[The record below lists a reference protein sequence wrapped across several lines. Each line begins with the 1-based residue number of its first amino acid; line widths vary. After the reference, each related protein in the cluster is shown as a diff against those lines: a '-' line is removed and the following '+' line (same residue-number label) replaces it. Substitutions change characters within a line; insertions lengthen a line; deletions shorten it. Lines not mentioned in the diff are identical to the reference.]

1 MITFNPTGENGIFMD
16 VVIEDGR
23 RLDKFSYTT
32 RVLVDIYRSTSTMPI
47 LLKNGAKEIIPT
59 ESLAEAREISDSI
72 PDSIIIGERFGFK
85 VPGFDYG
92 NSPAQLMDKDFSGKV
107 IIFTSTNG
115 TKVLKKIVEGAKV
128 YIGSFINVDA
138 TYSAVKDEGSV
149 SIVTSNR
156 PDGRADED
164 YLFAEYL
171 MKRLKGENPSL
182 TDYIQL
188 VRKSSGSRWLKI
200 MGFWGDI
207 SASLTP
213 NLVDF
218 PVIYTDGRIVRSQ

>member
-1 MITFNPTGENGIFMD
+1 MLN

-23 RLDKFSYTT
+23 RQDAFSYHT

-47 LLKNGAKEIIPT
+47 LLKNGAKEIIT
-59 ESLAEAREISDSI
+59 TKTLAEAREIKKDN
-72 PDSIIIGERFGFK
+72 PNYIIVGERMGFR

-92 NSPAQLMDKDFSGKV
+92 NSPSKLLDLDFTGKI

-115 TKVLKKIVEGAKV
+115 TKVLEKIVEGGEVFIA
-128 YIGSFINVDA
+128 SFINVDA
-138 TYSAVKDEGSV
+138 TIRALKDKDGI

-156 PDGRADED
+156 PDGRAEED
-164 YLFAEYL
+164 YLFAEFL
-171 MKRLKGENPSL
+171 KKRLQGEEVSL
-182 TDYIQL
+182 EEYL
-188 VRKSSGSRWLKI
+188 RKVKKSSGSRWLTV

-213 NLVDF
+213 NLVNF
-218 PVIYTDGRIVRSQ
+218 PVVYRDGKVVKFQ

>member
-1 MITFNPTGENGIFMD
+1 MD

-23 RLDKFSYTT
+23 RLDNFKYRT
-32 RVLVDIYRSTSTMPI
+32 RVLVDIYRSTSTMP
-47 LLKNGAKEIIPT
+47 LLLRNGASEIITT
-59 ESLAEAREISDSI
+59 ETLAEARSI
-72 PDSIIIGERFGFK
+72 KKGNPNYVIVGERFGFK

-92 NSPAQLMDKDFSGKV
+92 NSPSQLLNLDFTGKV
-107 IIFTSTNG
+107 VIFTSTNG
-115 TKVLKKIVEGAKV
+115 TKVLEKIVEGGEV
-128 YIGSFINVDA
+128 FISSFINVDA
-138 TYSAVKDEGSV
+138 TVEALRNKDSV

-156 PDGRADED
+156 PDGRAEED

-171 MKRLKGENPSL
+171 MKRLKGEDVSL
-182 TDYIQL
+182 TEYVRM

-207 SASLTP
+207 SASLSP

-218 PVIYTDGRIVRSQ
+218 AVIYRDGKVVRFE

>member
-1 MITFNPTGENGIFMD
+1 MRGNSMN

-23 RLDKFSYTT
+23 RLDSFKYRT
-32 RVLVDIYRSTSTMPI
+32 RVLVDIYRSTSTMPL
-47 LLKNGAKEIIPT
+47 LLKNGASEIITT
-59 ESLAEAREISDSI
+59 ETLSEARSI
-72 PDSIIIGERFGFK
+72 KRGNPNYVIVGERFGFK

-92 NSPAQLMDKDFSGKV
+92 NSPSQLKDLDFRGKV
-107 IIFTSTNG
+107 VIFTSTNG
-115 TKVLKKIVEGAKV
+115 TKVLEKIREGGDVFIA
-128 YIGSFINVDA
+128 SFINVNATIDA
-138 TYSAVKDEGSV
+138 LKEKDSV

-156 PDGRADED
+156 PDGRAEED

-171 MKRLKGENPSL
+171 MKRLKGEDASL
-182 TDYIQL
+182 TDYIRM
-188 VRKSSGSRWLKI
+188 VKKSSGSRWLKI

-218 PVIYTDGRIVRSQ
+218 AVVYKDGKVVRFP

>member
-1 MITFNPTGENGIFMD
+1 MN

-23 RLDKFSYTT
+23 RLDKFSHRT
-32 RVLVDIYRSTSTMPI
+32 RVLVDIYRATSTIPI
-47 LLKNGAKEIIPT
+47 LLRNGAREIIPT
-59 ESLAEAREISDSI
+59 ETLAEARLIKRDR
-72 PDSIIIGERFGFK
+72 PDCVIVGERFGFK

-92 NSPAQLMDKDFSGKV
+92 NSPSQLLNLDFTGKV
-107 IIFTSTNG
+107 VIFTSTNG
-115 TKVLKKIVEGAKV
+115 TKVLKKIVEGGEV
-128 YIGSFINVDA
+128 FIGSFINADA
-138 TYSAVKDEGSV
+138 TYEALKGKESV

-156 PDGRADED
+156 PDGRAEED

-171 MKRLKGENPSL
+171 MKRLRGDEVSL
-182 TDYIQL
+182 TEYVRL
-188 VRKSSGSRWLKI
+188 VKKSSGSRWLKI

-218 PVIYTDGRIVRSQ
+218 PVIYRDGKIIRFQ

>member
-1 MITFNPTGENGIFMD
+1 MK

-23 RLDKFSYTT
+23 RLDSFSYKT

-47 LLKNGAKEIIPT
+47 LLKNGAKEIITT
-59 ESLAEAREISDSI
+59 ETLAQAREIKRGN
-72 PDSIIIGERFGFK
+72 PNYIIVGERMGFK

-92 NSPAQLMDKDFSGKV
+92 NSPSKLLDVDFTGKIV
-107 IIFTSTNG
+107 IFTSTNG
-115 TKVLKKIVEGAKV
+115 TKVLEKIIEGGQVFIA
-128 YIGSFINVDA
+128 SFINVDA
-138 TYSAVKDEGSV
+138 TVNALKGEESV

-156 PDGRADED
+156 PDGRAEED

-171 MKRLKGENPSL
+171 MKKLTGEEVSL
-182 TDYIQL
+182 EEYVQK
-188 VRKSSGSRWLKI
+188 VKKSSGSRWLKI
-200 MGFWGDI
+200 MGFWSDI

-218 PVIYTDGRIVRSQ
+218 PVMYRDGKVIRYQ

>member
-1 MITFNPTGENGIFMD
+1 MMK

-23 RLDKFSYTT
+23 RLDSFSYKT

-47 LLKNGAKEIIPT
+47 LLKNGAKEIITT
-59 ESLAEAREISDSI
+59 ETLAQAREIKRGN
-72 PDSIIIGERFGFK
+72 PNYIIVGERMGFK

-92 NSPAQLMDKDFSGKV
+92 NSPSKLLDVDFTGKIV
-107 IIFTSTNG
+107 IFTSTNG
-115 TKVLKKIVEGAKV
+115 TKVLEKIIEGGQVFIA
-128 YIGSFINVDA
+128 SFINVDA
-138 TYSAVKDEGSV
+138 TVNALKGEESV

-156 PDGRADED
+156 PDGRAEED

-171 MKRLKGENPSL
+171 MKKLTGEEVSL
-182 TDYIQL
+182 EEYVQK
-188 VRKSSGSRWLKI
+188 VKKSSGSRWLKI
-200 MGFWGDI
+200 MGFWSDI

-218 PVIYTDGRIVRSQ
+218 PVMYRDGKVIRYQ

>member
-1 MITFNPTGENGIFMD
+1 MD

-23 RLDKFSYTT
+23 RLDSFKYRT

-47 LLKNGAKEIIPT
+47 LLKNGAREIITT
-59 ESLAEAREISDSI
+59 ETLAEARAIKKGNPNYVI
-72 PDSIIIGERFGFK
+72 VGERFGFR

-92 NSPAQLMDKDFSGKV
+92 NSPSQLLNRDFKGKV

-115 TKVLKKIVEGAKV
+115 TKVLEKIVEGGEV
-128 YIGSFINVDA
+128 FISSFINVDA
-138 TYSAVKDEGSV
+138 TFDAIKDKDSV

-156 PDGRADED
+156 PDGKAEED

-182 TDYIQL
+182 TEY
-188 VRKSSGSRWLKI
+188 VRMVKKSSGSRWLKV

-218 PVIYTDGRIVRSQ
+218 AVVYRDGKVIRSE